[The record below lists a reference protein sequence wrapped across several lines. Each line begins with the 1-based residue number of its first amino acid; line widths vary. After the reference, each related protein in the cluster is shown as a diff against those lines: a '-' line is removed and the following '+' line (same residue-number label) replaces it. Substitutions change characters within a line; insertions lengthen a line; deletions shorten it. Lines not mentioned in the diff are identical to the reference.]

1 MGVIGLNC
9 RRMLKHYNIIRITL
23 LLAVLVSFAAVVS
36 VQAWNRDF
44 LLEIIIITDK
54 DEEIVHVAELT
65 DREYRNLRNDSGREI
80 QHYLTEARRVYADR
94 IGYRREI
101 YGDENYKMVVIAKFS
116 FVVKDKSSGRI
127 LLSK

>member
-1 MGVIGLNC
+1 M
-9 RRMLKHYNIIRITL
+9 
-23 LLAVLVSFAAVVS
+23 SFSAVVS

-44 LLEIIIITDK
+44 LLEITIITDK

-65 DREYRNLRNDSGREI
+65 DREYRSLRNDSVREI
-80 QHYLTEARRVYADR
+80 QHYLTEARRAYADR

-127 LLSK
+127 LLSR